1 MENQNINIEGKI
13 QVKQK
18 EISVERDPTK
28 KANLEKELQI
38 LNSRKQLNFS
48 REKITQLR
56 NGMR

>member
-1 MENQNINIEGKI
+1 MENNELEGKI

-38 LNSRKQLNFS
+38 LNFRKQINFF
-48 REKITQLR
+48 RDKITQLR
-56 NGMR
+56 NAMR